1 MVESNAATRLNRGGV
16 SVLLYVCN
24 EYGNIFIHQL
34 SSYYSV
40 QSLLDDILI
49 LHLEDGKD
57 SFVSLAHFFRSVG
70 TIC

>member
-16 SVLLYVCN
+16 SVLLYFCN
-24 EYGNIFIHQL
+24 EYGNIFIQL

-57 SFVSLAHFFRSVG
+57 SFVSLAHFVCSVG
-70 TIC
+70 TF